1 MAVHTRLTKREISD
15 ILRVY
20 RIGNLLNFSGIQ
32 EGIENTNYKIKTT
45 NNYYILTIF
54 EERVNKKNLP
64 FFLNLMLNNK
74 PLLLNLILFV
84 SFVALIS
91 AFFIEYVLGHQPCNL
106 CILERIPYLLA
117 IVIILLNYKFSQFE
131 KLFLVLLI
139 IVFFTAT
146 IMSVYHFGIEQGFI
160 EESLVCD
167 LKDGSGATSKEAILK
182 QLQEQKVS
190 CKDVTFKIFG
200 LSLTTYNIVIS
211 VLITIN
217 TLKIYLNDAKSN

>member
-1 MAVHTRLTKREISD
+1 
-15 ILRVY
+15 
-20 RIGNLLNFSGIQ
+20 
-32 EGIENTNYKIKTT
+32 
-45 NNYYILTIF
+45 
-54 EERVNKKNLP
+54 
-64 FFLNLMLNNK
+64 MLNNK
-74 PLLLNLILFV
+74 SLFLNLILFV
-84 SFVALIS
+84 SFVALLS

-139 IVFFTAT
+139 IVFLAAT
-146 IMSVYHFGIEQGFI
+146 ILSVYHFGIEQGFI

-167 LKDGSGATSKEAILK
+167 LKNSSGVTSKEEILK

-211 VLITIN
+211 ILITIN
-217 TLKIYLNDAKSN
+217 ALKIYLNYAKSK

>member
-1 MAVHTRLTKREISD
+1 
-15 ILRVY
+15 
-20 RIGNLLNFSGIQ
+20 
-32 EGIENTNYKIKTT
+32 
-45 NNYYILTIF
+45 
-54 EERVNKKNLP
+54 
-64 FFLNLMLNNK
+64 MLNNK
-74 PLLLNLILFV
+74 PLLLKLILFV

-106 CILERIPYLLA
+106 CILERIPYVIA

-131 KLFLVLLI
+131 KIFLVLLV
-139 IVFFTAT
+139 IVFLTAT
-146 IMSVYHFGIEQGFI
+146 ILSVYHFGIEQGFI

-167 LKDGSGATSKEAILK
+167 LKNSSEATSKEEILK

-211 VLITIN
+211 ILITIN
-217 TLKIYLNDAKSN
+217 SLKIYLNYAKSK

>member
-1 MAVHTRLTKREISD
+1 
-15 ILRVY
+15 
-20 RIGNLLNFSGIQ
+20 
-32 EGIENTNYKIKTT
+32 
-45 NNYYILTIF
+45 
-54 EERVNKKNLP
+54 
-64 FFLNLMLNNK
+64 MLNNK
-74 PLLLNLILFV
+74 SLFLNLILFV
-84 SFVALIS
+84 SIVALIS

-106 CILERIPYLLA
+106 CILERIPYIVA

-139 IVFFTAT
+139 IVFLTAT
-146 IMSVYHFGIEQGFI
+146 ILSVYHFGIEQGFI

-167 LKDGSGATSKEAILK
+167 LKNGSGVTSKEEILK

-211 VLITIN
+211 ILITIN
-217 TLKIYLNDAKSN
+217 TLKIYLNYAKSK